1 MRHMQ
6 RRRLESY
13 VKLLRLFESHL
24 KVYHKLFNND
34 FYTVNYIIQRER
46 YTNEVNVKL
55 IFTILRAPFWKLV
68 IGEQENIRNILENY
82 CRYFSVTD
90 ITIVRALILQN
101 KDEAKKSSIFQKLP
115 LEDRVSFDLNAH
127 EETWRPINLI

>member
-13 VKLLRLFESHL
+13 IKLIRLFESHL

-46 YTNEVNVKL
+46 YTNEVNIKL

-68 IGEQENIRNILENY
+68 IGEQENIRHILENY

-101 KDEAKKSSIFQKLP
+101 KEEAKKSSIFKKLP

-127 EETWRPINLI
+127 EETWRPLNLI

>member
-13 VKLLRLFESHL
+13 IKLLRLFESHL

>member
-13 VKLLRLFESHL
+13 IKLLRLFESHL

-46 YTNEVNVKL
+46 YTNEVHVKL

-127 EETWRPINLI
+127 EGTWRPINLI